1 MELFFVPGPACLW
14 GDDYLSLLYKVIFY
28 TGKSIALGMGWEW
41 RPAAIKGGDSD
52 RPT

>member
-28 TGKSIALGMGWEW
+28 TGKSIALGMGWENGKNYSL
-41 RPAAIKGGDSD
+41 ASSLSI
-52 RPT
+52 